1 MVKYELLLRAKKG
14 LVSGGI
20 EVAEILIP
28 LRTSVG
34 SIKPSVVLFER
45 QRDDNQGSGV
55 VLCGH
60 LKASTVLYGL
70 TWSYNVVAKPQKKIS
85 VKNRIL

>member
-45 QRDDNQGSGV
+45 Q
-55 VLCGH
+55 
-60 LKASTVLYGL
+60 
-70 TWSYNVVAKPQKKIS
+70 
-85 VKNRIL
+85 